1 MFILQFFHRKKFVF
15 NAFIK
20 TLLLKNDT
28 VFDMYACVIFEKNL
42 ILCVKIMLLWKY
54 DVTLHRIYV

>member
-1 MFILQFFHRKKFVF
+1 MFILHFFHRKKFVF

-28 VFDMYACVIFEKNL
+28 VFDMYACVVFEKKLN
-42 ILCVKIMLLWKY
+42 IMCEN
-54 DVTLHRIYV
+54 YVIMEI